1 MPPFYMTKVTF
12 LMDKIPKFITNAL
25 NVNILYIL
33 TKIDRD
39 MKICKSGLW
48 PEDIKIGGRKA
59 FSLFVL

>member
-1 MPPFYMTKVTF
+1 
-12 LMDKIPKFITNAL
+12 MDKIPKFITNAL